1 MKPGT
6 SWIRPV
12 VRALITVLPCL
23 VLAGDAAAQP
33 DRGPGQ
39 DIPPWKRPLSGE
51 AAARVAQLGQEIA
64 QLRRAGRFAEALAP
78 AHKVAEVRTRLQ
90 GADRAAHALRLKR
103 AARPKGPVP
112 LTVGAGIVAAD
123 GCRAPATSRPASR
136 RATACRD
143 PANAI
148 PRGVMPLG
156 WLDPSGRPHGRADPW
171 RPSLPVD

>member
-1 MKPGT
+1 MEPGT
-6 SWIRPV
+6 PPIRPL
-12 VRALITVLPCL
+12 VRAWIAAPAGL
-23 VLAGDAAAQP
+23 VRAGDAVAQP
-33 DRGPGQ
+33 ARGPDQ

-51 AAARVAQLGQEIA
+51 AAAQVEKLEQRIA